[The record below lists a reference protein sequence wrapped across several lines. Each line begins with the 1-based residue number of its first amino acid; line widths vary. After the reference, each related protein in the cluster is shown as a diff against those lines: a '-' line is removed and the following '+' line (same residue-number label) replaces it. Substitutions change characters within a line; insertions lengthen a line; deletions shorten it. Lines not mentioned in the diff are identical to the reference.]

1 MNWNIVIEGIGIVGI
16 LAAILAFQCK
26 KHRNLMIFRTMNESL
41 FAVQYFLLGAYTGTA
56 MNLIG
61 CIRNMV
67 FADMVEKKKNT
78 IWARILFSVIIL
90 GFIAFTW
97 DGPKSM
103 LSGIAKTV
111 STFAYGSSR
120 TSLVRALTL
129 CTSAAWLIYNYI
141 VGSNAGVVCEA
152 LTLISIVVGIVRI
165 DLCKCHVGNVAEN

>member
-1 MNWNIVIEGIGIVGI
+1 MNWNIVIEGVGIIGIV
-16 LAAILAFQCK
+16 AAITAFQCK
-26 KHRNLMIFRTMNESL
+26 KHRNLMLFRTMNEFL
-41 FAVQYFLLGAYTGTA
+41 FAIQYFLLGAYTGTA

-78 IWARILFSVIIL
+78 IWTRVFFSSIIL
-90 GFIAFTW
+90 LFIVFTW

-120 TSLVRALTL
+120 TSLVRVLTF
-129 CTSAAWLIYNYI
+129 CTSMAWLIYNVI

-152 LTLISIVVGIVRI
+152 LTLFSIIIGIIRI
-165 DLCKCHVGNVAEN
+165 DICKCNKQAA